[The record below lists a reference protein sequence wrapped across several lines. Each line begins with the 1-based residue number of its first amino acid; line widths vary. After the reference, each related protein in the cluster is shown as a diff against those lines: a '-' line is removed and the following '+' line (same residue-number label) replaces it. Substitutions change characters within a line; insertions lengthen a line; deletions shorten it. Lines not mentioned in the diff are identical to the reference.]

1 MNIKHRDNYFENK
14 NKIIDCFLK
23 ISNEQG
29 YNNTTISKISK
40 STNLSYGSIT
50 NIFATKEDI
59 LFEILKGQ
67 ILNYSKHTDKQLRLN
82 HFLKVII
89 YQLRNLLVNEQ
100 NTILLLELFSL
111 VKTSTYLKMHVKDI
125 LIDSLNNKCN
135 HQLKAAS
142 IIGVIRE
149 YINIFSNHK
158 NEFNIYLHNMLES
171 ILLICEYDKNEANI
185 IINKL
190 MEENYEKV

>member
-14 NKIIDCFLK
+14 KKIIDCFLK

-59 LFEILKGQ
+59 LFEILKDQ
-67 ILNYSKHTDKQLRLN
+67 IFNYSKHTDKQLRLN

-111 VKTSTYLKMHVKDI
+111 VKTSTYLKMQSSVK
-125 LIDSLNNKCN
+125 SCFNYWCNK
-135 HQLKAAS
+135 
-142 IIGVIRE
+142 R
-149 YINIFSNHK
+149 
-158 NEFNIYLHNMLES
+158 IY
-171 ILLICEYDKNEANI
+171 
-185 IINKL
+185 
-190 MEENYEKV
+190 